1 MKNEALKMVFEHKD
15 LMFTFKSEA
24 EQFAKQNKLEYEY
37 NDGEF
42 IDNEHFIIKGY
53 GSKLYWIAN

>member
-1 MKNEALKMVFEHKD
+1 MNNEALKMVFEHKN

-37 NDGEF
+37 SDGEF
-42 IDNEHFIIKGY
+42 IDNEHYTIKGY